1 MRHVTIGAIG
11 FATILVATSVE
22 VAADDLQ
29 QPARASQ
36 ELFVAR
42 DHVEL
47 PATRFIPDR
56 PHARG
61 SFLPLLYGSLV
72 GLEAIDGYST
82 LRGVT
87 HGAQEANP
95 LMRGAVRNPAAFW
108 IVKGGVA
115 AFSIAV
121 SERVWRHHRG
131 RAVATMLVTNG
142 VMAAVAA
149 RNVAVL
155 RGEIGREPRS
165 LR

>member
-1 MRHVTIGAIG
+1 MTRVTIGAIA
-11 FATILVATSVE
+11 FVSTLIATSVK

-29 QPARASQ
+29 QPPRASQ

-42 DHVEL
+42 DLVDV
-47 PATRFIPDR
+47 PVTRFIPDR

-61 SFLPLLYGSLV
+61 SFLAVLYGSLV

-82 LRGVT
+82 LRGVAN
-87 HGAQEANP
+87 GAAEANP

-115 AFSIAV
+115 AVSIAV
-121 SERVWRHHRG
+121 SERMWRQHHRG
-131 RAVATMLVTNG
+131 RAVATMLITNG

-155 RGEIGREPRS
+155 RR
-165 LR
+165 